1 MPRQCIATRQPVP
14 GLERELEVAA
24 VEQEEEVAA
33 QVSAAAAAQA
43 QE

>member
-1 MPRQCIATRQPVP
+1 MPRQCIATRQPAP
-14 GLERELEVAA
+14 GLERELAA

-43 QE
+43 RE